1 MSKIHQLSE
10 SQIPSVYYNIIP
22 DLPFPL
28 HPPLHPGTKKPVGP
42 EDMMPIFPM
51 ALIEQEVSDKPEIPI
66 PDAVMEIY
74 KIYRP
79 TPLIRAT
86 ELEAALNTP
95 ARIYYKYEG
104 VSPVGSHKPN
114 TAIAQ
119 AYYNKQEGTKKLI
132 TETGAGQWGSALAFA
147 SQKFGLECTVYMV
160 KISYE
165 QKPYR
170 KVMMQVYGADV
181 YPSPSNRTELG
192 EK

>member
-10 SQIPSVYYNIIP
+10 SQIPGMYYNIIP

-28 HPPLHPGTKKPVGP
+28 HPPLHPGTKEPVGP
-42 EDMMPIFPM
+42 EDMIPIFPM
-51 ALIEQEVSDKPEIPI
+51 ALIEQEVSDKPEIPV

-119 AYYNKQEGTKKLI
+119 AYYK
-132 TETGAGQWGSALAFA
+132 
-147 SQKFGLECTVYMV
+147 
-160 KISYE
+160 
-165 QKPYR
+165 
-170 KVMMQVYGADV
+170 
-181 YPSPSNRTELG
+181 
-192 EK
+192 